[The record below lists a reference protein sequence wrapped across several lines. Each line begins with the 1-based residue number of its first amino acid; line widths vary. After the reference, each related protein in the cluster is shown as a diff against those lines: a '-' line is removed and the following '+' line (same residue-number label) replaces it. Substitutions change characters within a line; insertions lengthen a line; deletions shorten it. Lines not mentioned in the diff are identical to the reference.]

1 MNPGIPEE
9 IQKARE
15 NEADMNLLIE
25 KNKKFIITSAWKT
38 VNHYVTESDDEWSVA
53 LIAFHEAVLSYEE
66 EKGNFHSFAALVIR
80 RRLLDYLR
88 TEARH
93 AGEIAVELAVLRGD
107 ISSEEGMSPLELEI
121 KKREVALSEEAAADG
136 QGPGMGTVTVKDEIE
151 AVQKL
156 LGHYGFSFFDLADC
170 SPKAEKTKRKCADAV
185 AALLKDPALFQKMRE
200 TGNLPIKEIS
210 ERAGVMRKILERHR
224 KYIIAA
230 AEILNGEYP
239 LLAEYMN
246 YIRKALS
253 P

>member
-93 AGEIAVELAVLRGD
+93 AGEIAVELAVLSGD
-107 ISSEEGMSPLELEI
+107 ISSEEDMSPLELEI

-156 LGHYGFSFFDLADC
+156 LGHYG

>member
-1 MNPGIPEE
+1 MNPGVPEE

-25 KNKKFIITSAWKT
+25 KNKKFIITSAYRS

-53 LIAFHEAVLSYEE
+53 LIAFHEAVLSYDE
-66 EKGNFHSFAALVIR
+66 EKGSFHSFAAMVIR

-88 TEARH
+88 GEARRGGEISVPPEAFSGDKE
-93 AGEIAVELAVLRGD
+93 AGEELT
-107 ISSEEGMSPLELEI
+107 PLEMEI
-121 KKREVALSEEAAADG
+121 RKREAELSFEQEDTSSGLG
-136 QGPGMGTVTVKDEIE
+136 QVTVKDEIA
-151 AVQKL
+151 AVQEL

-170 SPKAEKTKRKCADAV
+170 SPKAEKTKMKCADAV

-200 TGNLPIKEIS
+200 TKSLPIKEIS
-210 ERAGVMRKILERHR
+210 ARAGVMRKILERHR